1 MIRSPSNMKTLLL
14 LAIVVALGMIG
25 GCISVER
32 DTPDTV
38 SVERTTVI
46 RD

>member
-1 MIRSPSNMKTLLL
+1 MKTLLL
-14 LAIVVALGMIG
+14 LATIATLATLG
-25 GCISVER
+25 GCISVEKE
-32 DTPDTV
+32 TPDTV